1 MSPEGAPTDLIERY
15 LTLGLELG
23 RHVDGFVDA
32 YYGPPELARRVD
44 AALPADPRRLVD
56 EAGRLAIDLAADP
69 VIDAQRKRWLLGQ
82 VLACETVARRLA
94 GERFPWTDEV
104 ERCFGTRPSLV
115 AEERFAEAHR
125 LLEGALPPGASLAER
140 YGRWLESQAVPR
152 DLLLAAAEQLSEGL
166 RRRAHELAMMPD
178 EEDFELVLVEGE
190 PWSAFN
196 YYLGGFRSRVAINA
210 DTVMWSSSL
219 TDLVTHELYPGH
231 HTEHACKEA
240 LLARQRGYL
249 EETIALVLTPQSLVS
264 EGIASLA
271 FEIALGEDAHAVAA
285 DLLRSLDIPYD
296 YETANAIQ
304 DADEA
309 LAGVIVNVAHQLH
322 EKGAELAEVREYA
335 LHWSLKPPEIVDRM
349 LAFAGDPIW
358 RTYVSTYSDGHR
370 LCRAFV
376 AGDDERFARLLV
388 EQLTPAD
395 LLNSEI
401 GRSLA

>member
-1 MSPEGAPTDLIERY
+1 VGAKSTDLIERY

-23 RHVDGFVDA
+23 RQIDGFVDA
-32 YYGPPELARRVD
+32 YYGPPELAEQVK
-44 AALPADPRRLVD
+44 AALPADPSRLVD
-56 EAGRLAIDLAADP
+56 EAGSLAADLSADP
-69 VIDAQRKRWLLGQ
+69 VVDAQRKRWLLGQ

-94 GERFPWTDEV
+94 GERFAWTEEV
-104 ERCFGTRPSLV
+104 ERCFGSRPSPL

-125 LLEGALPPGASLAER
+125 LLAGALPRGGSLAER
-140 YGRWLESQAVPR
+140 YGCWLESQAVPR
-152 DLLLAAAEQLSEGL
+152 DLLLTAAERLSQPL
-166 RRRAHELAMMPD
+166 RRRAHELAVVPD
-178 EEDFELVLVEGE
+178 EEDFELELVEGE

-210 DTVMWSSSL
+210 DALMWSPSL

-231 HTEHACKEA
+231 HTEHASKEA

-271 FEIALGEDAHAVAA
+271 FEIGLGEDAHAVAA
-285 DLLRSLDIPYD
+285 DLLRPLDIPYD
-296 YETANAIQ
+296 DETATAIQ

-309 LAGVIVNVAHQLH
+309 LAGVIINVAHQLH
-322 EKGAELAEVREYA
+322 EKGAEHAEVREYA

-358 RTYVSTYSDGHR
+358 RTYVSTYSEGHR

-376 AGDDERFARLLV
+376 AGHEQRFTRLLT

-395 LLNSEI
+395 LLQTSPS
-401 GRSLA
+401 GA

>member
-1 MSPEGAPTDLIERY
+1 MDVQSADLIERY
-15 LTLGLELG
+15 VTLGLELG

-32 YYGPPELARRVD
+32 YYGPPELAQQVGV
-44 AALPADPRRLVD
+44 AALPAEPSRLVD
-56 EAGRLAIDLAADP
+56 EAGALAADL
-69 VIDAQRKRWLLGQ
+69 VDDREIDAQRQRWLLGQ

-94 GERFPWTDEV
+94 GERFSWTEEV
-104 ERCFGTRPSLV
+104 ERCFSMRPSPV
-115 AEERFAEAHR
+115 GDERFAEAHR
-125 LLEGALPPGASLAER
+125 LLEEALPQGGSLAER

-152 DLLLAAAEQLSEGL
+152 DLLPAATEQLATHL
-166 RRRAHELAMMPD
+166 RRRTRELAPMPD
-178 EEDFELVLVEGE
+178 DEDFELEVVRGE

-196 YYLGGFRSRVAINA
+196 YYLGGYRSRVAINA
-210 DTVMWSSSL
+210 DTLLWSSSL

-240 LLARQRGYL
+240 LLVREWRYL
-249 EETIALVLTPQSLVS
+249 EETIALVLSPQSLVS

-271 FEIALGEDAHAVAA
+271 FEIALGVDAHAVAA
-285 DLLRSLDIPYD
+285 DLLRALDIPYD
-296 YETANAIQ
+296 NETATAVQ

-322 EKGAELAEVREYA
+322 EKGAEVAEVREYA

-349 LAFAGDPIW
+349 LAFAGDPVW
-358 RTYVSTYSDGHR
+358 RTYVSTYSDGLS

-376 AGDDERFARLLV
+376 AGEEERFARLLT

-395 LLNSEI
+395 LLKPGI
-401 GRSLA
+401 GTSVA